1 MKINQISNKSIE
13 TLIGK
18 IKNAK
23 TRKQFVDALDRIMLY
38 EFKSRKTDKDLNL
51 NGRIVNLYLNAT
63 STREIKL
70 ARKLFHDQYEIAFE
84 KAENRLELVKGINI
98 VLKSQK

>member
-23 TRKQFVDALDRIMLY
+23 TRKQFVDALDSIMLY
-38 EFKSRKTDKDLNL
+38 EFKSQKIDKDL

-63 STREIKL
+63 STRAIKQ
-70 ARKLFHDQYEIAFE
+70 ARKLFHDQYEMAFE